1 MTRSPI
7 ELLWTAKNNMPEKE
21 RGVSCGPNRKVAM
34 DGLTDCPL
42 ADSFQAE
49 ELRARENTK

>member
-1 MTRSPI
+1 
-7 ELLWTAKNNMPEKE
+7 MPEKE

-34 DGLTDCPL
+34 DGLTDSPL